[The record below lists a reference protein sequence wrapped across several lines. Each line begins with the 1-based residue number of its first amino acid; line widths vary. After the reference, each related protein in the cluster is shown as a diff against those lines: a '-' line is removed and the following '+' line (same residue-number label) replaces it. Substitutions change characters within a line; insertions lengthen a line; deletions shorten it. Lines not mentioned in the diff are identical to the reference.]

1 VQRRLA
7 VSSNGPQTMQNI
19 IEHAFEVVFF
29 PRENFVVHAN
39 RNHPDPSLAGAWEW
53 RNGRDGSTAWEPS
66 RGLGGKAEVALHGGG
81 HSATLGALLRG
92 QMGDGRWE
100 MGGHTYERAYHTAG
114 AIRHH
119 RYAPDPTRPL
129 RRHGRG
135 SRAWR
140 GHAGAVARE
149 RHATGRDCPT
159 R

>member
-1 VQRRLA
+1 MPIV
-7 VSSNGPQTMQNI
+7 I
-19 IEHAFEVVFF
+19 ILILPWQEHGSGETVGIVAQ
-29 PRENFVVHAN
+29 PG
-39 RNHPDPSLAGAWEW
+39 SLVEGC
-53 RNGRDGSTAWEPS
+53 
-66 RGLGGKAEVALHGGG
+66 GKVEVALHGGG

-92 QMGDGRWE
+92 KMGDGRWE

-140 GHAGAVARE
+140 GHAGAVAR
-149 RHATGRDCPT
+149 
-159 R
+159 